1 MTDPE
6 PVAPPA
12 PFTPEDFKGRV
23 PAWNA
28 SNVQQDI
35 DDVWAMVLEI
45 APCIAD
51 EDFDKMP
58 VVIAIVRPVIERR
71 AGVHKQDVAGPFQV
85 TWETGGVPQGG
96 GVFYPSEI
104 NALQKLCGKRTR
116 GAAFEIDTLPVD
128 HMTYA
133 PLTGVVV
140 NGDAC
145 LNGPPGEWSEE
156 ELPLSG
162 WVDDGAVH

>member
-6 PVAPPA
+6 PTPPPA
-12 PFTPEDFKGRV
+12 PFNPVDFKNRV
-23 PAWNA
+23 PAWNQE
-28 SNVQQDI
+28 NIQQDI

-51 EDFDKMP
+51 EEFDKMP
-58 VVIAIVRPVIERR
+58 VVIAIVRPIIERR

-128 HMTYA
+128 AKTFN
-133 PLTGVVV
+133 PLEGVVV
-140 NGDAC
+140 NGDTYT
-145 LNGPPGEWSEE
+145 LNGPPGEWSDQTIEM
-156 ELPLSG
+156 PG
-162 WVDDGAVH
+162 WEHEVH